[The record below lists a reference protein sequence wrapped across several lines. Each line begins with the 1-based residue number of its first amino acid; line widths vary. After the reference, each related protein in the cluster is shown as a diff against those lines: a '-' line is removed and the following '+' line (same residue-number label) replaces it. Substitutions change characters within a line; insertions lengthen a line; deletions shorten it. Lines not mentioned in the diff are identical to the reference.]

1 MEEEKEKRK
10 ETMERIEE
18 DGKEKKKAGS
28 QGQKDPKAVIFV
40 PFTPNSALAKE
51 LREVE
56 ESMENLTGMRMKI
69 VEKAGIQL
77 KRILVKSNPWA
88 GSDCNRDECLICQTR
103 EETEEGKGMTC
114 WKRNMIY

>member
-1 MEEEKEKRK
+1 MVQDRAKKHGGGEREEKIK
-10 ETMERIEE
+10 ETRERIEKDE
-18 DGKEKKKAGS
+18 KGKVQKAGN
-28 QGQKDPKAVIFV
+28 QGQKDPKAVISV

-56 ESMENLTGMRMKI
+56 ESMENLTGTRLKI

-88 GSDCNRDECLICQTR
+88 VSDCN
-103 EETEEGKGMTC
+103 
-114 WKRNMIY
+114 